1 MHQASWVTLRNTV
14 DKVGAVSGS
23 FVLLIGSWK
32 ITLGDLIGGEESS
45 DLRQPIKRL
54 SLKEIGLADSC
65 YLLSAPGR
73 GQLLSINWILQIR
86 FWLSSINHI
95 VGYPILAR

>member
-1 MHQASWVTLRNTV
+1 MTLRNTV
-14 DKVGAVSGS
+14 DKVGAVSCLFG
-23 FVLLIGSWK
+23 LLIGLCNDTK
-32 ITLGDLIGGEESS
+32 GDLIGGEESS

-73 GQLLSINWILQIR
+73 VQLLSINWILQIR
-86 FWLSSINHI
+86 FWLSTINHI
-95 VGYPILAR
+95 GYPILAR